1 MFAPQIRLFVL
12 AVLMFPMLAQRASA
26 APVRAGFVEAE
37 LITEYEAI
45 QAGQD
50 FVVGVKFKIDP
61 SWHTYWINPGAAG
74 MPTTIKWE
82 LPEGFEAGALEFPF
96 PHEFM
101 AFGMVGFGYEK
112 EVTHLVTMKAPKGL
126 KAGQEVALKAK
137 VKWLVCDPKQCVP
150 GKADLSLNLKVG
162 ADKGAETSNAETIAA
177 ARQEVPKAPEGWQS
191 GYQSK
196 GGNIVITIAIGDVF
210 TSLPD
215 DLVLYPET
223 KRIIKLGEKP
233 VFDLSDGK
241 LTVTV
246 AAHDPEVESLPG
258 TFRAVLHSEKG
269 FGERQSV
276 LIIAE
281 QGVEPEFKAVIDSAP
296 SAAGE
301 SLTRGDKTSAASEPL
316 ESSEPLGFGSL
327 LLAAFF
333 GGLILNVMP
342 CVFPVISLKIM
353 SFVGQAG
360 ESRQRV
366 LAHGLVFT
374 LGILVFFWALVAALL
389 LLRAGG
395 QQLGWG
401 FQLQS
406 PVFVMS
412 MIVVMFILSLSLFG
426 VFEFGAGMTGVG
438 GKLSTGKGYSG
449 SFWSGALAVLL
460 ATPCTGPFLGP
471 ALGYAVSQPPLMS
484 LLVFTVIGLGMAS
497 PYILLSAVPKL
508 LDYVPR
514 PGAWMETFRNLMGFP
529 MLIVVVWLLWV
540 LGAQIGID
548 GLALFLGALTVLA
561 AAVWLYGKYLAPGTV
576 AGKRLV
582 IWVIVAG
589 LVIGATYLSISAG
602 GERAETITSSGP
614 IAEVIA
620 AHRKEGRAVFV
631 DFTAKWCLVCQ
642 ANKPAM
648 HSEKVQEAL
657 KEKNVAFVIADWTN
671 SDPSITAFLEKYG
684 RASVPFYPLFPADP
698 DKEPI
703 ILPQNLTTGVILEHL
718 DKL

>member
-1 MFAPQIRLFVL
+1 MSMFASPSRLFVF
-12 AVLMFPMLAQRASA
+12 AALMFAMGIHCSSA
-26 APVRAGFVEAE
+26 APVRDQYVEAE
-37 LITEYEAI
+37 LITAYEAI
-45 QAGQD
+45 VPGQD
-50 FVVGVKFKIDP
+50 FVVGVKLKIDP
-61 SWHTYWINPGAAG
+61 TWHTYWINPGAAG
-74 MPTTIKWE
+74 MPITIKWD
-82 LPEGFEAGALEFPF
+82 LPEGFEAGELQFPF

-101 AFGMVGFGYEK
+101 AFGMVGFGYER
-112 EVTHLVTMKAPKGL
+112 EVTHLLTMKVSKNL
-126 KAGQEVALKAK
+126 IAGQAVKLKAK
-137 VKWLVCDPKQCVP
+137 VKWLVCDPQQCVP
-150 GKADLSLNLKVG
+150 GAVDLSLDLKVAAG
-162 ADKGAETSNAETIAA
+162 QGAETDEAKTINA
-177 ARQEVPKAPEGWQS
+177 ARQEIPKMPTDWQS
-191 GYQSK
+191 GYQAK
-196 GGNIVITIAIGDVF
+196 DGNILMVIAVGDDF
-210 TSLPD
+210 TFLPD
-215 DLVLYPET
+215 DLALYPES
-223 KRIIKLGEKP
+223 KKVIKLGELP
-233 VFDLSDGK
+233 VFELKGGK
-241 LTVTV
+241 LTIAAT
-246 AAHDPEVESLPG
+246 AHDPDAKSLPE

-269 FGERQSV
+269 LGEYHSV
-276 LIIAE
+276 LVLAE
-281 QGVEPEFKAVIDSAP
+281 QGLDPKFGAKLELNAATDVSGSSAE
-296 SAAGE
+296 G
-301 SLTRGDKTSAASEPL
+301 AAS
-316 ESSEPLGFGSL
+316 SADSQQVGLGAL
-327 LLAAFF
+327 LLAAFL

-360 ESRQRV
+360 ESRQRL

-406 PVFVMS
+406 PIFVMG
-412 MIVVMFILSLSLFG
+412 MIVVMFVLSLSLFG

-471 ALGYAVSQPPLMS
+471 ALGYAVSQPPMMS

-497 PYILLSAVPKL
+497 PYILLSAIPKL

-548 GLALFLGALTVLA
+548 GIALFLGALTVLA
-561 AAVWLYGKYLAPGTV
+561 AAVWLYGKYLAPGT
-576 AGKRLV
+576 GSKKHLMM
-582 IWVIVAG
+582 WVIVVG
-589 LVIGATYLSISAG
+589 LALGATWLSVSAG
-602 GERAETITSSGP
+602 GKRAEIATSNGP

-620 AHRKEGRAVFV
+620 AHRKEGRVVFV

-648 HSEKVQEAL
+648 HSEEVQQAM

-671 SDPSITAFLEKYG
+671 SDPSITKFLEKHG

-698 DKEPI
+698 DKEAI
-703 ILPQNLTTGVILEHL
+703 ILPQNLTTGIILEYL